1 MCISAITM
9 TNESPS
15 ERTSPPTPPQPSPK
29 PTSPKPILELDELLA
44 IIVAFATIGLILFW
58 GTRGN
63 RGKFSFKSLESPIAS
78 SESTDSTG
86 EVSLFPSVKSITG
99 EGNSSSARSS
109 WSKSRNRSLF
119 RGYSPDSAT
128 GLILGSAQDNSP
140 EESETGPFLGLFS
153 SGYSSTGYADRM
165 GKGKFGGDGSTDGS
179 KDSDQA
185 RGDRTTKGSTGS
197 EKARSDGT
205 TDGSTGS
212 DQAGSVSPTIPT
224 DVSDFRLIE
233 IDEIP
238 NNHWASPF
246 LIPLAQEKVLVNLP
260 NQKFVPNRPVTRGEL
275 AAQIQKV
282 FKEQKKRQRV
292 NYKDKPTDKSASK
305 AIDEATETG
314 FMSGYPGQEFRPEQK
329 VPRVQILVSLISGLN
344 LKPSSNPAQTI
355 QIYRDKDEIPEWA
368 IEKVAAAT
376 EAGIVVN
383 YSDKALLRPNEP
395 ATHAE
400 MVSMLYQALVKSGRA
415 QRVPS
420 EYIVAPK

>member
-1 MCISAITM
+1 M
-9 TNESPS
+9 TNQSPS
-15 ERTSPPTPPQPSPK
+15 EQSPSPTPPPTPPQPSR
-29 PTSPKPILELDELLA
+29 KPILELDELLA
-44 IIVAFATIGLILFW
+44 IIVAFATVGLIFFW
-58 GTRGN
+58 GTKGN
-63 RGKFSFKSLESPIAS
+63 REKFSLKSLESPIAS
-78 SESTDSTG
+78 SDSTESTG
-86 EVSLFPSVKSITG
+86 ELSLFPSLKSITG
-99 EGNSSSARSS
+99 GDKSSSESS
-109 WSKSRNRSLF
+109 SSSKSRNRSLF
-119 RGYSPDSAT
+119 RGDSPDSAT
-128 GLILGSAQDNSP
+128 GFILGSPQDNSL
-140 EESETGPFLGLFS
+140 EDSETGPFLGLFS
-153 SGYSSTGYADRM
+153 SGYSSTGYPNRTM
-165 GKGKFGGDGSTDGS
+165 GKGKLRGDGSTDGS
-179 KDSDQA
+179 TGPDQARGDRSTDGSSDQA
-185 RGDRTTKGSTGS
+185 RGDGS
-197 EKARSDGT
+197 

-212 DQAGSVSPTIPT
+212 DQAGASSPTIIIPT

-233 IDEIP
+233 INEIP

-246 LIPLAQEKVLVNLP
+246 LVPLARDKALVNLP
-260 NQKFVPNRPVTRGEL
+260 NQKFLPNRPVTRGEL

-355 QIYRDKDEIPEWA
+355 EIYRDKDQIPEWA

-383 YSDKALLRPNEP
+383 YSDKTMLRPNEP

-400 MVSMLYQALVKSGRA
+400 MVSMLYQALVKAGKA
-415 QRVPS
+415 QGVSSP
-420 EYIVAPK
+420 YIVGPQ